1 MSPRL
6 EAGRSRASMR
16 SAPFAHSL
24 CSRGWR
30 LGSDAQLRP
39 PRAPLHL
46 RRRATSI
53 PSAKLVI
60 GSPQPHA
67 SSFQP
72 AKQRGVALIT
82 AVLIVALATILAVN
96 VGFNGFM
103 DQRRSATRYALDQGF
118 QVAVGA
124 EAWAADTL
132 RRDGAQGGQRR
143 QDHLAE
149 EWATPIPPIP
159 VEGGEVSGYIE
170 DMQGRFNLNSLV
182 VRQGDQLQPDPL
194 AVRRLER
201 LLEILELETKWAG
214 VIADWIDTDGEAGF
228 PDGAED
234 AVYTSQT
241 PAYRTAEMPITR
253 TSELLALSEFG
264 IERYRTLEPYVTALP
279 IGTPI
284 NLCTAPPQVLDAL
297 VEGQRQFTVGRDNV
311 AELRKERCHPTLE
324 EFESALSNEEKT
336 ELIQGRVVDEKSSYF
351 RSTVWVTIGTT
362 QFTLYSLLY
371 RTDRTNLV
379 RPILRSFGTA

>member
-1 MSPRL
+1 MSS
-6 EAGRSRASMR
+6 GRPASD
-16 SAPFAHSL
+16 
-24 CSRGWR
+24 G
-30 LGSDAQLRP
+30 LRP
-39 PRAPLHL
+39 DARQARCAVYPL
-46 RRRATSI
+46 
-53 PSAKLVI
+53 SAIRYRL
-60 GSPQPHA
+60 PHR
-67 SSFQP
+67 
-72 AKQRGVALIT
+72 QRGVALIT
-82 AVLIVALATILAVN
+82 AVLIVALATILAVS

-103 DQRRSATRYALDQGF
+103 DQRRAATRYAMDQGF

-132 RRDGAQGGQRR
+132 RRDGIQSNK
-143 QDHLAE
+143 QDDLTE

-159 VEGGEVSGYIE
+159 IEGGEVSGYLE

-194 AVRRLER
+194 AVRRMER

-214 VIADWIDTDGEAGF
+214 VIADWIDTDGQAGF

-234 AVYTSQT
+234 SVYTSQT

-253 TSELLALSEFG
+253 TSELLALAEFG
-264 IERYRTLEPYVTALP
+264 LERYRKLEPYVTALP
-279 IGTPI
+279 IGTSI
-284 NLCTAPPQVLDAL
+284 NLCTASPELLDAL
-297 VEGQRQFTVGRDNV
+297 VQGKRQFTLGRDNV
-311 AELRKERCHPTLE
+311 VDLRKDRCHPSIQELNATLTPDE
-324 EFESALSNEEKT
+324 QQ
-336 ELIQGRVVDEKSSYF
+336 ELIQGKVVGEKSAYF

-371 RTDRTNLV
+371 RNDRTNLV

>member
-1 MSPRL
+1 MKRGLGARGSGL
-6 EAGRSRASMR
+6 GRSARV
-16 SAPFAHSL
+16 
-24 CSRGWR
+24 
-30 LGSDAQLRP
+30 
-39 PRAPLHL
+39 RAPHPLPP
-46 RRRATSI
+46 I
-53 PSAKLVI
+53 PYPL
-60 GSPQPHA
+60 PP
-67 SSFQP
+67 
-72 AKQRGVALIT
+72 KQRGVALIT

-132 RRDGAQGGQRR
+132 RRDGMQSRE
-143 QDHLAE
+143 QDDFTE

-159 VEGGEVSGYIE
+159 IEGGEVAGYLE

-182 VRQGDQLQPDPL
+182 MREGNQLVPNPR
-194 AVRRLER
+194 AVQRLER

-214 VIADWIDTDGEAGF
+214 IIADWIDSDGQAGF

-234 AVYTSQT
+234 SVYTSQ
-241 PAYRTAEMPITR
+241 PLPYRTAEMPITR
-253 TSELLALSEFG
+253 SSELLALSEFG
-264 IERYRTLEPYVTALP
+264 LDRYQKLEPYVTALP

-284 NLCTAPPQVLDAL
+284 NLCTASPEVLDSL
-297 VEGQRQFTVGRDNV
+297 VEGKRQFTLGRDNV
-311 AELRKERCHPTLE
+311 MDLRKERCHPTVQ
-324 EFESALSNEEKT
+324 EFQSALSNEERQ
-336 ELIQGRVVDEKSSYF
+336 ELIDGKVVGQTSAYF

>member
-1 MSPRL
+1 MNPRL
-6 EAGRSRASMR
+6 EAG
-16 SAPFAHSL
+16 
-24 CSRGWR
+24 GWR
-30 LGSDAQLRP
+30 LEAETQLQLRARGASSLPRRTRRGFSSTPQAKRVAFLPQP
-39 PRAPLHL
+39 PAP
-46 RRRATSI
+46 
-53 PSAKLVI
+53 
-60 GSPQPHA
+60 SPQPRR
-67 SSFQP
+67 
-72 AKQRGVALIT
+72 QRGVALIT

-96 VGFNGFM
+96 VGFNGFL
-103 DQRRSATRYALDQGF
+103 DQRRTATRYALDQGF

-132 RRDGAQGGQRR
+132 RRDAMEDGRQR

-159 VEGGEVSGYIE
+159 IEGGEVAGYLE
-170 DMQGRFNLNSLV
+170 DMQGRFNVNSLV
-182 VRQGDQLQPDPL
+182 VRQGNQLQPDPL
-194 AVRRLER
+194 AVRRFER
-201 LLEILELETKWAG
+201 LLELLELETKWAG
-214 VIADWIDTDGEAGF
+214 MIADWIDNDGQASF

-234 AVYTSQT
+234 SVYTSET

-253 TSELLALSEFG
+253 TSELLALAEFG
-264 IERYRTLEPYVTALP
+264 LDRYRRLEPYITALP

-284 NLCTAPPQVLDAL
+284 NLCTAPPEVLDSL
-297 VEGQRQFTVGRDNV
+297 VAGQRQFTLGRDNV
-311 AELRKERCHPTLE
+311 VDLRKERCHPTLQ
-324 EFESALSNEEKT
+324 EFESALSNEERT
-336 ELIQGRVVDEKSSYF
+336 ELIQGRVVDEKSAYF

>member
-1 MSPRL
+1 MPQPP
-6 EAGRSRASMR
+6 
-16 SAPFAHSL
+16 AP
-24 CSRGWR
+24 
-30 LGSDAQLRP
+30 
-39 PRAPLHL
+39 
-46 RRRATSI
+46 
-53 PSAKLVI
+53 
-60 GSPQPHA
+60 SPQPRR
-67 SSFQP
+67 
-72 AKQRGVALIT
+72 QRGVALIT

-96 VGFNGFM
+96 VGFNGFL
-103 DQRRSATRYALDQGF
+103 DQRRTATRYALDQGF

-132 RRDGAQGGQRR
+132 RRDAMEDGRQR

-159 VEGGEVSGYIE
+159 IEGGEVAGYLE
-170 DMQGRFNLNSLV
+170 DMQGRFNVNSLV
-182 VRQGDQLQPDPL
+182 VRQGNQLQPDPL
-194 AVRRLER
+194 AVRRFER
-201 LLEILELETKWAG
+201 LLELLELETKWAG
-214 VIADWIDTDGEAGF
+214 LIADWIDNDGQASF

-234 AVYTSQT
+234 SVYTSET

-253 TSELLALSEFG
+253 TSELLALAEFG
-264 IERYRTLEPYVTALP
+264 LDRYRRLDPYITALP

-284 NLCTAPPQVLDAL
+284 NLCTAPPEVLDSL
-297 VEGQRQFTVGRDNV
+297 VAGQRQFTLGRDNV
-311 AELRKERCHPTLE
+311 VDLRKERCHPTLQ
-324 EFESALSNEEKT
+324 EFESALSNEERT
-336 ELIQGRVVDEKSSYF
+336 ELIQGRVVDEKSAYF